1 LNNNQQLDP
10 KLQKAA
16 LFGPSNYFSRSQGTT
31 HEFYLSGEIL
41 EPSEYTEW
49 FDVIRNAGPQDSV
62 RIYINSGGGDMYTAI
77 QFLRV
82 FGETNAHVT
91 CSIEGACM
99 SAATMI
105 FLHAHS
111 FEVTPHSCIMFH
123 NYSSGLYGKGGELYD
138 QLQFERTWSEKFM
151 QDVYKD
157 FLTPDEIVSIMQ
169 NKDIWMTSDE
179 VVARLEALSRKRAE
193 SVAKDME
200 SNAAG

>member
-1 LNNNQQLDP
+1 MKSDQQLDP

-16 LFGPSNYFSRSQGTT
+16 LFGPSNTFSRSSGTT

-41 EPSEYTEW
+41 EPAEYCEW
-49 FDVIRNAGPQDSV
+49 FDTIRNAGPQDSI
-62 RIYINSGGGDMYTAI
+62 RIYINSSGGDLYTAI

-82 FGETNAHVT
+82 FGETQAHVT

-123 NYSSGLYGKGGELYD
+123 NYSGGMYGKGGELYD

-151 QDVYKD
+151 CEVYKD
-157 FLTPDEIVSIMQ
+157 FLTNEEIDSILQ

-179 VVARLEALSRKRAE
+179 VIQRLKLLSNKRAE
-193 SVAKDME
+193 NNME